1 MLEQTLEVIKQL
13 ASGKTIKINGY
24 KYAMLEDMTICPIE
38 NRVDGTEIP
47 LFMGEVNLRQL
58 NSLLDSL
65 ITIPEII

>member
-1 MLEQTLEVIKQL
+1 MLNQTLQVVKQL
-13 ASGKTIKINGY
+13 ANGKTIKINGY
-24 KYAMLEDMTICPIE
+24 KYVMLEDMTICPIGYRE
-38 NRVDGTEIP
+38 DGTEIP